1 MSSIRRG
8 AAVFLA
14 TGAYVG
20 FFPIAPG
27 TAGSALA
34 ILIDRGLRL
43 TGSNIAYAI
52 GVVFF
57 SVAGIM
63 ASNVAEKHFSKK
75 DPSAVVVDEIAG
87 MLLTLFLI
95 PVSWIGLVVGF
106 LLFRLFD
113 IVKPFPCR
121 RAEKLPGGLGIMAD
135 DLIAGVYANI
145 VLRLAILVWPALI
158 VAS

>member
-1 MSSIRRG
+1 MSSISRG

-20 FFPIAPG
+20 FSPIAPG

-43 TGSNIAYAI
+43 TESNIAYGLAI
-52 GVVFF
+52 AFF
-57 SVAGIM
+57 SVAGVM
-63 ASNVAEKHFSKK
+63 ASNVAEKHFAKK
-75 DPSAVVVDEIAG
+75 DPSHVVVDEIAG

-95 PVSWIGLVVGF
+95 PVSWIGLLVGF

-113 IVKPFPCR
+113 IIKPFPCR
-121 RAEKLPGGLGIMAD
+121 RAESLEGGMGIMAD
-135 DLIAGVYANI
+135 DLIAGVYANL
-145 VLRLAILVWPALI
+145 VLRLAILIWPALVI
-158 VAS
+158 AS

>member
-1 MSSIRRG
+1 MSSISRG

-20 FFPIAPG
+20 FSPIAPG

-43 TGSNIAYAI
+43 TESNIVYGLAVA
-52 GVVFF
+52 FF
-57 SVAGIM
+57 SVAGVL
-63 ASNVAEKHFSKK
+63 ASNVAEKHFAKK

-87 MLLTLFLI
+87 MLLSLFLI
-95 PVSWIGLVVGF
+95 PVSWIGLLVGF

-113 IVKPFPCR
+113 IIKPFPCR
-121 RAEKLPGGLGIMAD
+121 RAEGLHGGLGIMAD

-145 VLRLAILVWPALI
+145 VLRLASVVWPALVI
-158 VAS
+158 AS